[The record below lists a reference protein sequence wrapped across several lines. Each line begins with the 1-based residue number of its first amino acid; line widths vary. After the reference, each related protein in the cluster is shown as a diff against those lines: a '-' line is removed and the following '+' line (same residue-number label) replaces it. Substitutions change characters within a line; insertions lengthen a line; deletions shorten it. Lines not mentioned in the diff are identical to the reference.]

1 MWGPKKN
8 HKGDVVAQYADDKFC
23 WSAGCTWE
31 RYEKFEAG
39 DLKDCEASQKA
50 LQDFEKWYADSKYG
64 DEDEDVLPHYKGLP
78 FRKVK
83 GKNDRE
89 VVIRDDIEGHEKW
102 AFFATA
108 EVKNKDPRTLEDERE
123 VHRKKNRAPNRRGKD
138 VHDDSDSESD
148 EPKPEARLPRG
159 R

>member
-1 MWGPKKN
+1 MLTQGMETK
-8 HKGDVVAQYADDKFC
+8 
-23 WSAGCTWE
+23 T
-31 RYEKFEAG
+31 R
-39 DLKDCEASQKA
+39 
-50 LQDFEKWYADSKYG
+50 
-64 DEDEDVLPHYKGLP
+64 EDVLPHYKGLP

-123 VHRKKNRAPNRRGKD
+123 VHRKKNRDPKRRGKD
-138 VHDDSDSESD
+138 VHDYSDSESD
-148 EPKPEARLPRG
+148 EPTPEARPPWGG